1 MDPAGPWPLYMGFVA
16 PFFSSLAIVC
26 TLNLVPRVL
35 CSCVRY
41 RWAWQA
47 LDGFSGLA
55 LFFVFLILLT
65 EVVRITDS
73 VNALFTLTL
82 DQRRLVLTASI
93 NSF

>member
-1 MDPAGPWPLYMGFVA
+1 MGSVVS
-16 PFFSSLAIVC
+16 FFSSLAN
-26 TLNLVPRVL
+26 LRASNLVPRVL
-35 CSCVRY
+35 CSYVRY